1 MSFKTYA
8 EVNLPKAH
16 RVGPIPWGN
25 GVYFKIKPGKHYSD
39 NLIHRVTALDSTRV
53 VSNITGLIYFKSD
66 CIVLNIGD
74 K

>member
-1 MSFKTYA
+1 MSFKAYA

-16 RVGPIPWGN
+16 RVGPIPWSN

-39 NLIHRVTALDSTRV
+39 NLIHRVTVSDSTRV
-53 VSNITGLIYFKSD
+53 VSNITGIIYFKSD